1 MWIDSIFMICQPYIS
16 TRRKHGGTGLGL
28 SISKQLSELLGGK
41 IELTSTVGK
50 GFIFSVYLP
59 LELDTKHLDATLV
72 DVIENTQ
79 AIEIVNNT
87 RATKQVV
94 LVGVDSDRL
103 IDINFEL
110 ESLGIE
116 SIFADILKDAKKLNT
131 DIKDIFECDFALS
144 DDEIIVKIKEV
155 LHV

>member
-87 RATKQVV
+87 RAT
-94 LVGVDSDRL
+94 DSDRL
-103 IDINFEL
+103 ININFEL